1 MAFGMSFKEWL
12 EMIAIV
18 VVGIFAIIT
27 LIDRESNRRKLE
39 IDKQEDRVITLLK
52 EEVQT
57 MKGEYDDLQQRFQD
71 QELKFKE
78 LMTENTTLREIVQG
92 RDASTL
98 EYQKAGLASMKN
110 GEIVLQEVQKSNK
123 NMERIAS
130 LIERHMKQVDKAMMK
145 QA

>member
-57 MKGEYDDLQQRFQD
+57 MKGKYDDLQQRFQD